1 MPSAT
6 DDLPVYDSLAAE
18 ETASPVSVGI
28 GELAVSNDGRQ
39 LVSNGFGSC
48 VGVALVDEAA
58 SVVGLSHSMLPTRPD
73 HPEPERV
80 ETPARYADAG
90 VEALVDG
97 VVAAGANPN
106 RLVAKLV
113 GGSRMF
119 SFGGTEGTIGD
130 RNLEAARDA
139 LDTASVPV
147 VGTDVGGSVG
157 RSVVL
162 DAAGDLVVRRAVGSD
177 LTL

>member
-1 MPSAT
+1 
-6 DDLPVYDSLAAE
+6 
-18 ETASPVSVGI
+18 
-28 GELAVSNDGRQ
+28 
-39 LVSNGFGSC
+39 
-48 VGVALVDEAA
+48 
-58 SVVGLSHSMLPTRPD
+58 MLPTRPD

-90 VEALVDG
+90 VRALVAA
-97 VVAAGANPN
+97 VVAAGANPD

-119 SFGGTEGTIGD
+119 SFGGLEGTIGD
-130 RNLEAARDA
+130 RNLGAARDA
-139 LDTASVPV
+139 LDTAGVPV
-147 VGTDVGGSVG
+147 VGADVGGAVG

-162 DAAGDLVVRRAVGSD
+162 DPTGDLVVRRAVGGD

>member
-1 MPSAT
+1 MGFAT

-18 ETASPVSVGI
+18 EPASPVTVGI
-28 GELAVSNDGRQ
+28 GELAVRNDGGR

-48 VGVALVDEAA
+48 VGVALVDETAG
-58 SVVGLSHSMLPTRPD
+58 VVGLSHSMLPTRPD

-90 VEALVDG
+90 VQALLAE
-97 VVAAGANPN
+97 VVAAGANPD

-130 RNLEAARDA
+130 RNLGAARDA
-139 LDTASVPV
+139 LDTAGIPV
-147 VGTDVGGSVG
+147 VGADVGGSVG

-162 DAAGDLVVRRAVGSD
+162 DPSGDLVVRRAVGDD